1 MELSCDVLQKKGK
14 SWLAATKIDKDSHR
28 RNWLIANRDGD
39 LGCSG
44 RLAVGW
50 RCFGEVVVELR
61 QPPGEDPGD
70 GNWVVGSDCVA
81 PPSREDPPPRHSQ
94 LPHLESACIS
104 SGCHTSTD
112 PEEHQHQM

>member
-1 MELSCDVLQKKGK
+1 MYCRKKGK
-14 SWLAATKIDKDSHR
+14 SRLAATKMDKDLHR
-28 RNWLIANRDGD
+28 MNWLIANRDGD

-50 RCFGEVVVELR
+50 RCFGEIVVELR
-61 QPPGEDPGD
+61 QPPREDPGD
-70 GNWVVGSDCVA
+70 GNWVVGPDCVA

-94 LPHLESACIS
+94 LPHLELACIS
-104 SGCHTSTD
+104 DGRRTSTD